1 MPTLDCEDAN
11 SIFVGVVIVADVGDE
26 VRVGNRFV
34 KILALVIVQDFEA
47 GVWSIFCQNLKSE
60 VWPIF

>member
-1 MPTLDCEDAN
+1 MPTLDYEDAN

-47 GVWSIFCQNLKSE
+47 GVWSIFCQNL
-60 VWPIF
+60 

>member
-11 SIFVGVVIVADVGDE
+11 SIFVGVVIVADE